1 MKLSPQNWRNS
12 TTALT
17 FEGSMHRD
25 GVGFPVARTVPGPG
39 IELGPIL
46 GTKPSNFRAGRAGWA
61 VITMAAVCA
70 AAGIALATDPGH
82 VAVNAIFTILLGV
95 AATGLGIFSQ
105 WRRTLKAI
113 YDERLRIARDL
124 HDGLAQELA
133 YIQMEA
139 RRMAADDPGGRAAR
153 IAVAAERALTES
165 RCAIDALR
173 SGAEESFTVEL
184 SELAEELATREGA
197 RVNLHVDPNLEVEG
211 ADREALLRIMREAI
225 SNGVRHGRATEVDL
239 ELTGGDAIRMAVRDN
254 GAGFVPG
261 GPRRP
266 GSFGLAS
273 MQARAHSVGG
283 DLTVQSAPGK
293 GTVVEVTLP

>member
-1 MKLSPQNWRNS
+1 MKISPQNWRIS

-17 FEGSMHRD
+17 FKKFMHRE

-46 GTKPSNFRAGRAGWA
+46 GTKPSSFRAGRTGWA
-61 VITMAAVCA
+61 VVTMAAVSA
-70 AAGIALATDPGH
+70 AAGIALASDPGH
-82 VAVNAIFTILLGV
+82 VATNAVFAILLGV
-95 AATGLGIFSQ
+95 GATALGIFSQ
-105 WRRTLKAI
+105 WRRTLRAI
-113 YDERLRIARDL
+113 NDERLRIARNL

-139 RRMAADDPGGRAAR
+139 RRMATADPGGRAAR
-153 IAVAAERALTES
+153 LAIAAERALTES

-173 SGAEESFTVEL
+173 SGADESFTVEI
-184 SELAEELATREGA
+184 SELADELATREGA
-197 RVNLHVDPNLEVEG
+197 RVNLHVDPTLEVEG

-273 MQARAHSVGG
+273 MQARAHAVGG
-283 DLTVQSAPGK
+283 DLTVQSAPGE